1 MVSTYLEGVVET
13 LRVYLMKGRL
23 VGVRDQFLDLG
34 ENVSVEVKVEL
45 GLLHGDHF
53 CEVLPAELV
62 AIFKLAVV
70 VSLLLN
76 RIISQMH
83 SNICHIVERVL
94 AATRSDVPILI
105 AVALKTAID
114 ATQQAEAP
122 EIKLALVH

>member
-1 MVSTYLEGVVET
+1 MKVKIE
-13 LRVYLMKGRL
+13 LR
-23 VGVRDQFLDLG
+23 
-34 ENVSVEVKVEL
+34 
-45 GLLHGDHF
+45 LLRADYF

>member
-62 AIFKLAVV
+62 SIFKFTVV
-70 VSLLLN
+70 IRFLLN
-76 RIISQMH
+76 SVVSQMH
-83 SNICHIVERVL
+83 GYIRHIV
-94 AATRSDVPILI
+94 
-105 AVALKTAID
+105 K
-114 ATQQAEAP
+114 
-122 EIKLALVH
+122 